1 MSKLLPLRTC
11 FIDIETSPLLA
22 YVWRTGKTHITIDSL
37 LPDSMVKIICISW
50 RWDGDKETHHV
61 SWDSKQNDKKLLVD
75 FLKAVEDAECLVGHN
90 EKNFD
95 IKIINAR
102 IAYHGLDKSL
112 PITML
117 EDTLQLFRRT
127 MNLPSMKLD
136 YLLHY
141 FGIKRKLKTDMG
153 LWMRTCYYNDRMALE
168 KMIKYCDRDVDSLYE
183 LYKKCRVYL
192 PSQQS
197 YAIVKA
203 DSRLCPHCG
212 STKLE
217 SKGYRYTALSKKKLW
232 RCTKCRKS
240 GTYGSNEI
248 NLTASYPR

>member
-1 MSKLLPLRTC
+1 MTKLPLKTC
-11 FIDIETSPLLA
+11 FIDCETSPLLA

-50 RWDGDKETHHV
+50 RWDGERKTNRL
-61 SWDSKQNDKKLLVD
+61 SWDSDKDDKELLIKFVE
-75 FLKAVEDAECLVGHN
+75 AVKDAECLVGHN

-102 IAYHGLDKSL
+102 IAYHGLKTQL
-112 PITML
+112 PIVML
-117 EDTLQLFRRT
+117 EDTLQLFRRA

-141 FGIKRKLKTDMG
+141 FGIKRKLHTDMM
-153 LWMRTCYYNDRMALE
+153 LWVRTCYYNDRLALE
-168 KMIKYCDRDVDSLYE
+168 RMGKYCDRDVDSLYE

-192 PSQQS
+192 PSQQNRS
-197 YAIVKA
+197 IITE
-203 DSRLCPHCG
+203 DNRICTHCG
-212 STKLE
+212 SNKLE
-217 SKGYRYTALSKKKLW
+217 SNGYRHTLTAKKKRW
-232 RCTKCRKS
+232 RCTACGKS

-248 NLTASYPR
+248 KLTVGYPR